1 MSPFPFRFNDDM
13 KIKRPSFRTSALTLL
28 GLALALLLFCYFAL
42 PGILQTQA
50 EQYVLEKTGHHLAMD
65 KPAINPFRISL
76 RLSNVRLAEPDGK
89 PLLSFRNLLV
99 DLSASSLI
107 RRALVFDDIRLDG
120 LNATAVLLPDGRL
133 NWSAFLDAFK
143 SKQKSDSP
151 LPRFDIDHFLLSGAR
166 LEFTD
171 TRTKPVFATHVEPI
185 NLELTDISSLPNDT
199 GQYRFSAHTSFGA
212 EISWHGEGSLT
223 PLALKGAFSIS
234 HANIVPLADF
244 LKGQPILPNQGVF
257 SLSSDYDL
265 HYEDGKLD
273 AKFAHM
279 KAELADLKLSQR
291 ATPFAS
297 VASIKA
303 DEGSYDLA
311 KNIFKLN
318 SLDFRHL
325 AIRQGKNALDLDEL
339 SAGNLN
345 LDLAG
350 QNADLGSI
358 ALRGGQMSVIR
369 DAQGRI
375 GLVNPSPSTP
385 SGPKPQTNWRYRLDK
400 FALSGFSASF
410 RDEST
415 TPAAQIVMQDIA
427 IDSSGISD
435 NLNDPVPLKASFKS
449 RDGGNFGAEGK
460 IIPALPS
467 ADFMLRLAELNITP
481 AQPYLFQLAKLKLT
495 HGALSSAGHASYD
508 AHGFSY
514 NGDFALN
521 DLDIRESDN
530 GDPFLAL
537 KSLNS
542 RSIKVTSKNLD
553 VVELNLTG
561 LDTRLIINKDK
572 TLSFK
577 HILRPATAPK
587 PAAKAGKPFA
597 FNIDRLRV
605 ERGEMDYAD
614 YSLTLPFGTRI
625 HRLKGV
631 IANLSSRPGAIAEV
645 KLDGRVD
652 QYGMARATGK
662 LDLFNPT
669 DSMDLDVI
677 FRNIEMTNLTPYSA
691 TFAGR
696 KIASGKLDLDL
707 QYQIHQ
713 RQLEGKNQI
722 IMKQLTLGERV
733 ASPEAKDLPL
743 DLAISILE
751 DSDGRI
757 DLDLPMSGSL
767 DDPKFSYG
775 AIIWKAIENVIVKIA
790 TSPFRALG
798 ALFGGG
804 EKFENIVFEAGRA
817 RLEPPEQEKLANLAS
832 ALIKRPNLSLG
843 VEGVYSDTDRTALQ
857 DRSLRRAVMEKSG
870 QKLEPDEDPGPLAM
884 EEPKIRTALERLYS
898 EKFGSA
904 ELSAYKDAYRKA
916 NPGKLE
922 EGLAGKLAS
931 SVASLFQKK
940 RVLDEQQVLSMKGA
954 DFHTLLFNRLRDQI
968 AVKDDSLKALA
979 DARAATIAAMLKKS
993 GVPAE
998 RLSALAVEMVAA
1010 SGQEVPIKLVLKPT
1024 QSNKEP

>member
-1 MSPFPFRFNDDM
+1 MTHM
-13 KIKRPSFRTSALTLL
+13 TLKRPTFRTSALTLL
-28 GLALALLLFCYFAL
+28 GLAAAFLLFCYFAL

-50 EQYVLEKTGHHLAMD
+50 EKYVLEKTGHHLAMD
-65 KPAINPFRISL
+65 KPGINPFKISL
-76 RLSNVRLAEPDGK
+76 HLSNVRLAEPDGK
-89 PLLSFRNLLV
+89 PLLSFRDLVV

-120 LNATAVLLPDGRL
+120 LKATAVLLPDGRL
-133 NWSAFLDAFK
+133 NWSAFLNAFK

-185 NLELTDISSLPNDT
+185 NLELTGISSLPNDM

-212 EISWHGEGSLT
+212 EVSWHGEGSLT
-223 PLALKGAFSIS
+223 PLILKGAFSVS
-234 HANIVPLADF
+234 HASIAPLADF
-244 LKGQPILPNQGVF
+244 LKGQPILPNQGVL
-257 SLSSDYDL
+257 SLASDYDL
-265 HYEDGKLD
+265 RYANGKLD
-273 AKFAHM
+273 ATLAHI

-291 ATPFAS
+291 ATPFATA
-297 VASIKA
+297 ASIKA

-311 KNIFKLN
+311 KNVFRLN
-318 SLDFRHL
+318 SLDIRHL
-325 AIRQGKNALDLDEL
+325 AIQQGKNGLDLDEL

-345 LDLAG
+345 LDLAN

-358 ALRGGQMSVIR
+358 ILKGGQMSVTR
-369 DAQGRI
+369 DAKGRI
-375 GLVNPSPSTP
+375 DIANPSPSTP
-385 SGPKPQTNWRYRLDK
+385 SGPKPQTSWRYHLDK

-410 RDEST
+410 KDET
-415 TPAAQIVMQDIA
+415 TAPYAKFALHDIA
-427 IDSSGISD
+427 LDSSGISD
-435 NLNDPVPLKASFKS
+435 NLNDPVPLKASFKA
-449 RDGGNFGAEGK
+449 RDGGSFEAEGK

-467 ADFMLRLAELNITP
+467 ADFMLRLAELNIVP
-481 AQPYLFQLAKLKLT
+481 AQPYLFALAKLKLT

-508 AHGFSY
+508 SHGFRY
-514 NGDFALN
+514 QGDFALN

-537 KSLNS
+537 KLLGS
-542 RSIKVTSKNLD
+542 RSMKVTSQSLD
-553 VVELNLTG
+553 VGELNLTG

-577 HILRPATAPK
+577 RILRPSTNPAPAGK
-587 PAAKAGKPFA
+587 PGKPFA
-597 FNIDRLRV
+597 FNIDRLRI

-614 YSLTLPFGTRI
+614 YSLTMPFGTRI
-625 HRLKGV
+625 HRLKG
-631 IANLSSRPGAIAEV
+631 IITNLSSRPGAIAEV

-652 QYGMARATGK
+652 KYGMARATGK

-677 FRNIEMTNLTPYSA
+677 FRNIEMANLTPYSA

-696 KIASGKLDLDL
+696 KITSGKLDLDL

-722 IMKQLTLGERV
+722 IMKQLTLGSRV

-775 AIIWKAIENVIVKIA
+775 AIIWKAIENVIVKIVTA
-790 TSPFRALG
+790 PFRALG

-817 RLEPPEQEKLANLAS
+817 QLEPPEQEKLANLAS
-832 ALIKRPNLSLG
+832 ALIKRPNLSLD
-843 VEGVYSDTDRTALQ
+843 VAGVYSDTDRTALQ
-857 DRSLRRAVMEKSG
+857 DRNLRRAVIDKSG
-870 QKLEPDEDPGPLAM
+870 QQLEQGEDPGPLAM
-884 EEPKIRTALERLYS
+884 DEPRIRSALEKLFS

-931 SVASLFQKK
+931 GVASLFQKK

-954 DFHTLLFNRLRDQI
+954 DFYTLLFNRLRDQVAI
-968 AVKDDSLKALA
+968 GDDSLKALA
-979 DARAATIAAMLKKS
+979 DARAAAIDASLKKS

-998 RLSALAVEMVAA
+998 RLSALAVEKVAA